1 MATRPQIG
9 QHKRLRTRKALVEAA
24 MRVFARLGP
33 DTPVIENFIA
43 EAGVARGTFYNY
55 FRTREE
61 LLVEV
66 ASVIADRIQ
75 AETRILR
82 GLDDPADRV
91 GCTVRLFI
99 RQAAS
104 DPIQGWII

>member
-1 MATRPQIG
+1 M
-9 QHKRLRTRKALVEAA
+9 RTRATLIEAA

-33 DTPVIENFIA
+33 DTPVIKDFIA
-43 EAGVARGTFYNY
+43 EAGVARGTFYIM

-75 AETRILR
+75 
-82 GLDDPADRV
+82 
-91 GCTVRLFI
+91 
-99 RQAAS
+99 S
-104 DPIQGWII
+104 